1 MAHSENCCGQPP
13 DAGRG
18 PSDADLPGPVIDSEK
33 LLTGRNEVF
42 IRHDGEIYRL
52 RRTSRGKLIMTK

>member
-1 MAHSENCCGQPP
+1 MAESDSGCGGAPP
-13 DAGRG
+13 QGNKAEFNG
-18 PSDADLPGPVIDSEK
+18 LPGPVIDSEA

-42 IRHDGEIYRL
+42 IRHEGEIYRL